1 MTKMDTGDAPREI
14 KMTDK
19 ILNQTTASKRQF
31 LQVMAMAGAAALG
44 GARFAGAAEADARY
58 EVDPTTYFDVIV
70 IGGGTAGMPAAIFAA
85 ERGGKVLVIEKTS
98 QIGGT
103 LFLSGG
109 QMSAAGTH
117 IQAKKGIADTPDQFY
132 EDVMRISH
140 RKANPP
146 VLRRYVDDAGA
157 TIDWLESLGLEVAAS
172 DPIKGLT
179 HADFS
184 VPRYMNPVGAG
195 RSLRKIMMAPFLK
208 AEASG
213 KLRVLMSTS
222 AKELIQGENKTV
234 LGVVV
239 EDASGVR
246 RQFRGRSVVLASG
259 GCLMNKEVFEKYTGR
274 PLYALKVFPQ
284 SQGDGLVLGVNA
296 GGHVSGADKF
306 IALRGTILND
316 RTYPTRPF
324 TSIATQLNIRNRL
337 PWEIEVNSNGERF
350 MAEDSDIDTAE
361 RAVTE
366 QPGMVS
372 FVVWDQ
378 EIFNKAPPLF
388 LNLTKAEQE
397 QAFDGHTMFAKGD
410 SLEAIAAK
418 LDLPADRLKKTVAQ
432 YNASVAAQSDPLG
445 RKHLPLPIA
454 KGPFYAVEYRG
465 CPLYAHVGLDIDGE
479 LRVLNQAGVP
489 IPGLYGAGEV
499 VGGWHTNGDVV
510 VNGGS
515 VTPALTFGRYL
526 GMTLPLQ
533 T

>member
-1 MTKMDTGDAPREI
+1 MTE
-14 KMTDK
+14 K
-19 ILNQTTASKRQF
+19 IGNQKTASKREF

-58 EVDPTTYFDVIV
+58 EVDPATYFDVIV
-70 IGGGTAGMPAAIFAA
+70 IGGGTAGMPVAIWAA

-117 IQAKKGIADTPDQFY
+117 LQKIKGIVDNPDRFY
-132 EDVMRISH
+132 DDVMRIGH
-140 RKANPP
+140 QKANPP
-146 VLRRYVDDAGA
+146 VLRRYVDNAGA

-172 DPIKGLT
+172 DPVKGLT

-184 VPRYMNPVGAG
+184 VPRYVSPVGAG

-213 KLRVLMSTS
+213 KLRVLMSNS
-222 AKELIQGENKTV
+222 AKALVQGEDKTV
-234 LGVVV
+234 SGVVV

-246 RQFRGRSVVLASG
+246 RQFRGKSVVLASG
-259 GCLMNKEVFEKYTGR
+259 GCLMNKEIFEKYTGR

-284 SQGDGLVLGVNA
+284 SLGDGLVLGVNA

-306 IALRGTILND
+306 IAHRGTILSD

-337 PWEIEVNSNGERF
+337 PWEIEVNVNGERF
-350 MAEDSDIDTAE
+350 MAEDSEIDVAE

-372 FVVWDQ
+372 CLVWDQ
-378 EIFNKAPPLF
+378 EIFDKAPPLF
-388 LNLTKAEQE
+388 LNLNKVEQE
-397 QAFDGHTMFAKGD
+397 QAFAGHTMFAKGE
-410 SLEAIAAK
+410 SLQAIATK
-418 LDLPADRLKKTVAQ
+418 LNLPADKLKETVTQ
-432 YNASVAAQSDPLG
+432 YNTSVAKQSDPFG
-445 RKHLPLPIA
+445 RRHLPMPIA
-454 KGPFYAVEYRG
+454 KPPFYAVEYRG
-465 CPLYAHVGLDIDGE
+465 CPLYAHVGLDIDGD
-479 LRVLNQAGVP
+479 LRVLTEAGAP

-515 VTPALTFGRYL
+515 VTPAVTFGRYL

-533 T
+533 A